1 MGIFTNHMGILTL
14 LSFSSLVFLINVMHQ
29 ESGNHQTLKRNQ
41 TFFSFS
47 WLKKK
52 LWRTHL
58 PRSRSSLRR
67 YSSSFETRIILNN
80 KKYFVIFTP
89 CFNSICIF
97 GAFYSLELFYF
108 FVTFCCIKPQSVRDW
123 SEGNILWRAWWFW
136 SHNGNEKFGI
146 VALFAVIDIMMVFF
160 FAFFEWSSR
169 RYCYLLSIH
178 FNFDLPD

>member
-1 MGIFTNHMGILTL
+1 MK
-14 LSFSSLVFLINVMHQ
+14 SKLVF
-29 ESGNHQTLKRNQ
+29 
-41 TFFSFS
+41 SFW
-47 WLKKK
+47 WLETK

-146 VALFAVIDIMMVFF
+146 VALFAIINMLMLFF
-160 FAFFEWSSR
+160 FFVFLGGHQNDIVIF
-169 RYCYLLSIH
+169 YLSIYC
-178 FNFDLPD
+178 DLPD